1 MAYEPSFKRTD
12 VIDALCME
20 IAELVGML
28 SPQAPLST
36 SPTVRRELRIQ
47 TIYSSLVIEGNK
59 LDERAVSAIIDGKRV
74 LGDRRDILE
83 VENARAAYDL
93 IPELD
98 PHSLEDLLRVHR
110 VMMGGL
116 VPDAGRF
123 RSGNVGVF
131 NGDTLIHA
139 GTPAVYVPEVMGG
152 LFEWLRT
159 TRLHPLLASC
169 VFHFEF
175 EFCHPFS
182 DGNGRT
188 GRLWQTLLLFR
199 WRSELAWLPVESA
212 IRRRQADYY
221 EALARSG
228 ANGSC
233 ESFVEFML
241 EAIREAIRPFA
252 RPESAADAEH
262 ARALAF
268 LRDNP
273 QSTITQLSQYLGRS
287 KRSAERMVA
296 QLKEEGALER
306 QGSPRSGV
314 WVVHASGL

>member
-1 MAYEPSFKRTD
+1 MAYEPSFERTD
-12 VIDALCME
+12 LIDALCME

-36 SPTVRRELRIQ
+36 SPTLRRELRIQ

-93 IPELD
+93 ISELD
-98 PHSLEDLLRVHR
+98 PHSLADLLRVHR
-110 VMMGGL
+110 VMMDGL

-139 GTPAVYVPEVMGG
+139 GTPAAYVPEVMGD
-152 LFEWLRT
+152 LFEWLRA

-182 DGNGRT
+182 DGNGRM
-188 GRLWQTLLLFR
+188 GRLWHTLLLSR
-199 WRSELAWLPVESA
+199 WRPVLAWVPIESA
-212 IRRRQADYY
+212 IRRRQAEYY
-221 EALARSG
+221 EALALSG

-233 ESFVEFML
+233 ESFLEFML
-241 EAIREAIRPFA
+241 EAIREAVCPYA
-252 RPESAADAEH
+252 RPKSAADAER

-273 QSTITQLSQYLGRS
+273 HATVTQLSQYLGRS

-296 QLKEEGALER
+296 RLKEEGSLKR
-306 QGSPRSGV
+306 QGSPRAGM
-314 WVVHASGL
+314 WIVHATGR

>member
-1 MAYEPSFKRTD
+1 MAYEPSFERTD
-12 VIDALCME
+12 LIDALCME

-36 SPTVRRELRIQ
+36 SPTLRRELRIQ

-59 LDERAVSAIIDGKRV
+59 LDERAVSAIMRV

-131 NGDTLIHA
+131 NGDALIHA
-139 GTPAVYVPEVMGG
+139 GTPAAYVPEVMGS

-169 VFHFEF
+169 IFHFEF

-188 GRLWQTLLLFR
+188 GRLWHTLLLSR
-199 WRSELAWLPVESA
+199 WRPVLAWVPIESA

-228 ANGSC
+228 ATGSC
-233 ESFVEFML
+233 ERFVEFML
-241 EAIREAIRPFA
+241 EAIREAICPYA
-252 RPESAADAEH
+252 RPESAADAER

-273 QSTITQLSQYLGRS
+273 QSTVTQLSQYLGRS
-287 KRSAERMVA
+287 KRSAERTVA
-296 QLKEEGALER
+296 QLKEEGVLER
-306 QGSPRSGV
+306 RGSPRSGV
-314 WVVHASGL
+314 WVVRAPRL